1 MSNAAT
7 QNAPARST
15 RLRRRARVALA
26 TARLY
31 RAKAVAAPKA
41 ETRRGLENMAS
52 FEVNEAKRLLR
63 IAAAAR
69 AIGE

>member
-1 MSNAAT
+1 MSNATA
-7 QNAPARST
+7 AALPRSA

-26 TARLY
+26 TARGY
-31 RAKAVAAPKA
+31 RAKASAAPKA

-52 FEVNEAKRLLR
+52 FEVNEALRLLK